1 MSEIQLPSH
10 WKVVKL
16 GDEKIA
22 TTSSGGTPNRSK
34 PEFFGG
40 DIRWV
45 KSGELDD
52 NWVYDTEEKIT
63 QQGLEKSSAKIFP
76 AGTLL
81 LALYGAT
88 AGKTAIL
95 GVEAATN
102 QAVCAIFPVNYSFDS
117 QFIQFY
123 LIFIRSQILSAR
135 TGGAQPNI
143 SQRVIKLLDIILPPF
158 PEQKAIAHT
167 LRTIQKSK
175 EARQREL
182 ELERER
188 KAALMQYLFTY
199 GTRNELRKQTE
210 IGEIPE
216 SWQVVQLRN
225 VCLGEPQNGAFVKN
239 PKWGTGT
246 LFVNV
251 VDTYKNPVVNLKTVE
266 RLECEESLLERYSLK
281 EYDLLFVR
289 SSLKREGVAQCC
301 LVEKIEETSI
311 FDCHIIRV
319 SPNQVLI
326 EPFYLTYYFLSES
339 GKNDLIARS
348 KTTTMTTINQNNL
361 MESLLPLPS
370 LPEQRVIAKV
380 LHAFDTKITAIK
392 KEIST
397 LDELFRAILEELMT
411 GRLSALPLVEVNV

>member
-16 GDEKIA
+16 GNEKLA
-22 TTSSGGTPNRSK
+22 TTSSGGTPNRSN
-34 PEFFGG
+34 PNFFGG

-52 NWVYDTEEKIT
+52 NWIYDTEEKIT

-102 QAVCAIFPVNYSFDS
+102 QAVCAIFPVNESFDS

-123 LIFIRSQILSAR
+123 LICIRSQILSAR

-143 SQRVIKLLDIILPPF
+143 SQRVIKLLNIILPPL
-158 PEQKAIAHT
+158 PEQRAIAHI
-167 LRTIQKSK
+167 LRTIQKAK

-188 KAALMQYLFTY
+188 KAALMQYLFTH
-199 GTRNELRKQTE
+199 GTGNEPRQHTK
-210 IGEIPE
+210 IGEIPK
-216 SWQVVQLRN
+216 SWQVVK
-225 VCLGEPQNGAFVKN
+225 LGDICEIASGGTPSRSNLAYWNGDIPWVKTGEIN
-239 PKWGTGT
+239 YNIITDTEEKITKEGLKNSSARMIPAGT
-246 LFVNV
+246 LLMAMYGQGVTRGRVAILGIDAAINQACAAIYTSENII
-251 VDTYKNPVVNLKTVE
+251 TY
-266 RLECEESLLERYSLK
+266 
-281 EYDLLFVR
+281 LLF
-289 SSLKREGVAQCC
+289 
-301 LVEKIEETSI
+301 
-311 FDCHIIRV
+311 
-319 SPNQVLI
+319 
-326 EPFYLTYYFLSES
+326 YFLAYSYENIRNL
-339 GKNDLIARS
+339 GHGANQLNLNALLVKLIVI
-348 KTTTMTTINQNNL
+348 T
-361 MESLLPLPS
+361 LPL
-370 LPEQRVIAKV
+370 LDEQREIAKV
-380 LHAFDTKITAIK
+380 LRACDAKIIALE

-397 LDELFRAILEELMT
+397 LDELFRAMLEELMS
-411 GRLSALPLVEVNV
+411 GRLSTLPLVEMSV